1 MCLKRPAAIAILFL
15 SFTFIALGLLNVPTN
30 QAHAQGGGAS
40 LSKEQAG
47 VERDRPPRP
56 ASTGPHIA
64 ANSVGNGD
72 FEAGPDGTWTEYSAQ
87 GWPLIVNSAV
97 LTTVGV
103 TPHSG
108 NWAVWLGGDNDEI
121 AYISQTVTVPISNP
135 VLSFWE
141 WIGSAETGCGYDVG
155 SVRIDDTVVTSFD
168 LCTNTNTG
176 GWVRRTQNLSA
187 YAGQTVEL
195 QFLVTTNG
203 SDNSNLFIDDVAI
216 SEQSFAYSVHL
227 PIILGNFCSG
237 YDYFEDFSDPNSGWY
252 PGIDGYVTHVYTNG
266 EYQIRFDYWDQ
277 DWLTT
282 PDLVIPASNYR
293 VEADMRNDWVNS
305 GTYGLIFGVHW
316 YQASDNEWH
325 MDQGYQVMISPN
337 YQEYFVN
344 KIVGNSWP
352 TLRNWTYSGA
362 IRKNSATNHLRV
374 DRIGTSIRI
383 YINGTAMP
391 AITDASYTGSGR
403 DAGISAHSY
412 DTFPVDM
419 RFDNFHATTCVQ

>member
-1 MCLKRPAAIAILFL
+1 MCLKRSAVVVILFL
-15 SFTFIALGLLNVPTN
+15 GLTFIAVGLLNVPAN
-30 QAHAQGGGAS
+30 QAYAQGGGAS

-47 VERDRPPRP
+47 VERGRPLKP
-56 ASTGPHIA
+56 ASTEPHIA

-72 FEAGPDGTWTEYSAQ
+72 FEAGSDGTWTEFSLQ
-87 GWPLIVNSAV
+87 KWDLILQATDLV
-97 LTTVGV
+97 TVGV

-108 NWAVWLGGDNDEI
+108 NWAAWLGGDKNEI
-121 AYISQTVTVPISNP
+121 ARLSQMVTVPISNP

-141 WIGSAETGCGYDVG
+141 WIGSEDVCGFDFG
-155 SVRIDDTVVTSFD
+155 GVRIDSTEVMSFT
-168 LCTNTNTG
+168 LCMDANTG
-176 GWVRRTQNLSA
+176 GWVRRTQNLGA
-187 YAGQTVEL
+187 YAGQTVQLE
-195 QFLVTTNG
+195 FFVTTDG
-203 SDNSNLFIDDVAI
+203 SGNSNLFIDDVAI

-252 PGIDGYVTHVYTNG
+252 PGVNGAVTHEYVGG
-266 EYQIRFDYWDQ
+266 EYQILFNDWYQ

-293 VEADMRNDWVNS
+293 VEADMRNAWVNS

-325 MDQGYQVMISPN
+325 MDQGYQVMINPN

-374 DRIGTSIRI
+374 DRIGTSIRV

-391 AITDASYTGSGR
+391 AITDASYTSSGR

-412 DTFPVDM
+412 DSYPVDM
-419 RFDNFHATTCVQ
+419 RFDNFHASICPQ